1 MNLLLPTPSITIGP
15 TWASQLNTALTT
27 VDSHDHSTG
36 KGIQIGPSGINI
48 NADLSFNNFNAF
60 ALRSSRYQNQ
70 TTPLALAG
78 DINSVS
84 VVGGELFYNDLAGR
98 AVQITN
104 NGTLNAASL
113 GAISGTL
120 GTAALTYFSGT
131 GTFVFTQAPN
141 QAANID
147 AGNVVIRSPIGTG
160 NPGVTLAAPGG
171 LTTYTL
177 TLPVLPSTTGLLQ
190 LSTTGALTT
199 QPWNVDGSGNLTAT
213 GGGFQQI
220 LKSGDIRIGSTNAS
234 PLRFITNNIDR
245 WDVLATGELAAQGG
259 NRAIQNVL
267 NPVNPQD
274 AATKTYVDNV
284 TPTASLELDQLTGD
298 TAFGYITDG
307 AIRQLSPYGRSILTG
322 NISANAAAG
331 TITVNVAGTY
341 RVFGSLTNH
350 GINGA
355 IAVVQFYVS
364 KNSTA
369 VKQFGTVSAP
379 SVTGDDQTGAG
390 EHLLALAVNDV
401 ISLSYATT
409 TSLSATNVQLT
420 VQRVGT

>member
-1 MNLLLPTPSITIGP
+1 VATTFMNLLLPTPSITIGP

-245 WDVLATGELAAQGG
+245 WDVLATGELADFI
-259 NRAIQNVL
+259 NSID
-267 NPVNPQD
+267 P
-274 AATKTYVDNV
+274 
-284 TPTASLELDQLTGD
+284 TPT
-298 TAFGYITDG
+298 
-307 AIRQLSPYGRSILTG
+307 
-322 NISANAAAG
+322 
-331 TITVNVAGTY
+331 
-341 RVFGSLTNH
+341 
-350 GINGA
+350 
-355 IAVVQFYVS
+355 
-364 KNSTA
+364 
-369 VKQFGTVSAP
+369 
-379 SVTGDDQTGAG
+379 
-390 EHLLALAVNDV
+390 
-401 ISLSYATT
+401 
-409 TSLSATNVQLT
+409 
-420 VQRVGT
+420 